1 MVWVVLQKV
10 FFLMPVRMGE
20 DREVRE
26 EEEEPNW
33 KRCKLTLELNSFSL
47 TRVLWNVSSHL
58 PHPVCVKSES
68 FT

>member
-1 MVWVVLQKV
+1 MLWVALQKV
-10 FFLMPVRMGE
+10 FLMPVRMGE

-33 KRCKLTLELNSFSL
+33 KHCKLTLELNWFSL
-47 TRVLWNVSSHL
+47 ARVLWNVSSHL
-58 PHPVCVKSES
+58 PHPVRVKSAS